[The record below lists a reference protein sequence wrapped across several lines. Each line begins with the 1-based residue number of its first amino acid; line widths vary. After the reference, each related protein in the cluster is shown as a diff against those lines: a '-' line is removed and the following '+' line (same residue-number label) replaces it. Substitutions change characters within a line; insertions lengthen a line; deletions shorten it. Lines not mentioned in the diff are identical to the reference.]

1 MFKIFVDGEAGTT
14 GLQIYDRLA
23 KRTDV
28 EVLRIDPEL
37 RKDVNERQRLINE
50 SDVTFLCLPDA
61 AAVESA
67 ALCTN
72 PNTSI
77 IDASTAHRVNPDWTY
92 GMPELSAAQREA
104 ISKAKRIANPGCHA
118 TGFILGVHPLIASGL
133 LPKSANVAAYSLT
146 GYSGGGKKLI
156 AEYEEEAAL
165 GHKPGESL
173 AIMAPAPYALALAH
187 KHLPEMK
194 KYCEL
199 ENTPFFNPVLGPYY
213 KGMAVTVAIFAN
225 QLTKKVTPEELTE
238 VLAKHYEGSN
248 FVSVMPYEAAPAVSP
263 ALVNGR
269 LNPTICNGTNNACI
283 QVFGNETVM
292 QVTTIIDNLG
302 KGASGAAIQNMNI
315 ALGLD
320 EALGL

>member
-1 MFKIFVDGEAGTT
+1 MFKVFVDGEAGTT

-23 KRTDV
+23 KRSDI

-67 ALCTN
+67 ALCTSSS
-72 PNTSI
+72 TCI

-92 GMPELSAAQREA
+92 GMPELSAAQRKA

-133 LPKSANVAAYSLT
+133 LPKSANLAAYSLT

-156 AEYEEEAAL
+156 AEYEEESAL
-165 GHKPGESL
+165 SHKAGEST
-173 AIMAPAPYALALAH
+173 AIMAPAPYALALSH

-199 ENTPFFNPVLGPYY
+199 ENAPFFNPVLGPYY

-225 QLTKKVTPEELTE
+225 QLTKKITPAELTE
-238 VLAKHYEGSN
+238 ELSKHYEGSN
-248 FVSVMPYEAAPAVSP
+248 FVTVMPYEAVPTESP
-263 ALVNGR
+263 ALYNGR

-283 QVFGNETVM
+283 QVFGNDNVM

-320 EALGL
+320 ETLGL

>member
-1 MFKIFVDGEAGTT
+1 MFKVFVDGEAGTT

-23 KRTDV
+23 KRSDI
-28 EVLRIDPEL
+28 EVLRISQEL
-37 RKDVNERQRLINE
+37 RKDINERQRLINE

-72 PNTSI
+72 PNTRI

-118 TGFILGVHPLIASGL
+118 SGFILGAYPLIASGL
-133 LPKSANVAAYSLT
+133 LPKTANLAAYSIT

-156 AEYEEEAAL
+156 AEYETEEAMTHAA
-165 GHKPGESL
+165 GESK
-173 AIMAPAPYALALAH
+173 AIMTPAPYALALAH

-194 KYCEL
+194 KYCGL
-199 ENTPFFNPVLGPYY
+199 ENTPFFNPVLGPFY
-213 KGMAVTVAIFAN
+213 KGMAVTIALFPSEM
-225 QLTKKVTPEELTE
+225 TKKVTPQDVTE
-238 VLAKHYEGSN
+238 ILAKHYEGSK
-248 FVSVMPYEAAPAVSP
+248 FVSVNPYEQTPV
-263 ALVNGR
+263 LFNGR
-269 LNPTICNGTNNACI
+269 LDPTVCNDTNNARI
-283 QVFGNETVM
+283 QVFGNENIM

-320 EALGL
+320 ETLGL

>member
-14 GLQIYDRLA
+14 GLQIYERLA
-23 KRTDV
+23 KRNDV

-37 RKDVNERQRLINE
+37 RKDVNERQKLINA

-61 AAVESA
+61 AAMESA

-72 PNTSI
+72 PDTCI

-92 GMPELSAAQREA
+92 GMPELSAEQRKA
-104 ISKAKRIANPGCHA
+104 ISKSKRIANPGCHA
-118 TGFILGVHPLIASGL
+118 TGFILGVHPLIASGI
-133 LPKSANVAAYSLT
+133 LPKNLNLAAYSIT

-156 AEYEEEAAL
+156 AEYETAEAMA
-165 GHKPGESL
+165 HKAGESL
-173 AIMAPAPYALALAH
+173 GIMAPAPYALALSH

-199 ENTPFFNPVLGPYY
+199 ESAPFFNPVLGPFY
-213 KGMAVTVAIFAN
+213 KGMAVTVAIFGN
-225 QLTKKVTPEELTE
+225 QLTKNVGPEGLTE
-238 VLAKHYEGSN
+238 ILKKHYEGSN
-248 FVSVMPYEAAPAVSP
+248 FVTVMPYEATPVSSP
-263 ALVNGR
+263 AILNGR
-269 LNPTICNGTNNACI
+269 LNPTICNDTNNACI
-283 QVFGNETVM
+283 HVFGNENIM

-320 EALGL
+320 ECLSL

>member
-14 GLQIYDRLA
+14 GLQIRERLE
-23 KRTDV
+23 KRSDL
-28 EVLRIDPEL
+28 EILKIDPEL
-37 RKDVNERQRLINE
+37 RKDVNERQRLINA

-72 PNTSI
+72 PNTCV
-77 IDASTAHRVNPDWTY
+77 IDASTAHRTNPAWTY
-92 GMPELSAAQREA
+92 GMPELSKAQREA

-118 TGFILGVHPLIASGL
+118 SGFILGVYPLVESGI
-133 LPKSANVAAYSLT
+133 LPRTANLAAYSIT

-156 AEYEEEAAL
+156 AEYEDESAL
-165 GHKPGESL
+165 GHKAGESL
-173 AIMAPAPYALALAH
+173 PIMAPAPYALALSH
-187 KHLPEMK
+187 KHIPEMK

-213 KGMAVTVAIFAN
+213 KGMAVTVALFAN
-225 QLTKKVTPEELTE
+225 QLSKKVGPQDLTDILKE
-238 VLAKHYEGSN
+238 HYAGSN
-248 FVSVMPYEAAPAVSP
+248 FVTVMPYEATPAETP
-263 ALVNGR
+263 ALINGR
-269 LNPTICNGTNNACI
+269 LNPTICNNTNNACI

-320 EALGL
+320 ETLGL